1 MKHRISY
8 ILLALAM
15 LFPMPAAAQKWFK
28 RVRKAQVNILAYDAA
43 GQLLHTTNG
52 VFVDDRGTVL
62 TDYASLRGAAR
73 AVAIDEG
80 GHEIP
85 VMSVVGASSLYDV
98 VSLRVDARKPAAL
111 NVAPTIPSQ
120 GETVYIMPYLGN
132 RSGVATETTVVE
144 AKIFDELY
152 AYITMPV
159 TLPER
164 STSVPVLNAEGQ
176 LLGLL
181 QLSAQ
186 KDKEQSF
193 CLSAPYAMS
202 LRATAISATNSDYR
216 DIHIRKQ
223 LPDDASQAAS
233 FIYLIGTRD
242 TTLYLDYA
250 ADFIRQFPTEPT
262 GYVMRGE
269 MLTECGRLDEAEQAW
284 HDGLD
289 AKAPADELLYS
300 RARSVYAR
308 LQTHS
313 EQPDF
318 WTLGHALEDA
328 RAAYDARPLPVYTA
342 LQGHI
347 LYALQRYDE
356 ACEHFLSVTHTNL
369 RSADYFLYAAQCQQ
383 MKADTIAA
391 LELQD
396 SAVACFTKPYMAEA
410 APSLLVRAQTL
421 LSLNRFREAVAD
433 LNEYEHLKLDAVNAN
448 FYYQRA
454 QAELQ
459 CRMFQQALSDLER
472 AARMSPDDPVLR
484 AELAAVNF
492 RLNQVDDAIVV
503 AREAIRLD
511 PEFGDAHRILGV
523 CLRAKGQKADADA
536 ALQRA
541 ADLGDQMAKQLLQ
554 K

>member
-80 GHEIP
+80 GHEMP

-159 TLPER
+159 TQPER

-186 KDKEQSF
+186 KDK
-193 CLSAPYAMS
+193 
-202 LRATAISATNSDYR
+202 
-216 DIHIRKQ
+216 
-223 LPDDASQAAS
+223 
-233 FIYLIGTRD
+233 
-242 TTLYLDYA
+242 
-250 ADFIRQFPTEPT
+250 
-262 GYVMRGE
+262 
-269 MLTECGRLDEAEQAW
+269 
-284 HDGLD
+284 
-289 AKAPADELLYS
+289 
-300 RARSVYAR
+300 
-308 LQTHS
+308 
-313 EQPDF
+313 
-318 WTLGHALEDA
+318 
-328 RAAYDARPLPVYTA
+328 
-342 LQGHI
+342 
-347 LYALQRYDE
+347 
-356 ACEHFLSVTHTNL
+356 
-369 RSADYFLYAAQCQQ
+369 RSA
-383 MKADTIAA
+383 
-391 LELQD
+391 
-396 SAVACFTKPYMAEA
+396 
-410 APSLLVRAQTL
+410 
-421 LSLNRFREAVAD
+421 
-433 LNEYEHLKLDAVNAN
+433 
-448 FYYQRA
+448 
-454 QAELQ
+454 
-459 CRMFQQALSDLER
+459 CRH
-472 AARMSPDDPVLR
+472 PTP
-484 AELAAVNF
+484 
-492 RLNQVDDAIVV
+492 
-503 AREAIRLD
+503 
-511 PEFGDAHRILGV
+511 
-523 CLRAKGQKADADA
+523 
-536 ALQRA
+536 
-541 ADLGDQMAKQLLQ
+541 
-554 K
+554 